1 MAGNGRGAPKKGTK
15 AKKKWRK
22 KYGGSN
28 LKARGK
34 DMDQVQDEV
43 RALVEGSRTA
53 AAYEDEDIAGGGA
66 HWCVVCSR
74 PFVSA
79 PVLADHEKTKAHK
92 RQVRLAAEPQYS
104 KAEAEAGAGSS
115 SAFGRLGRAEC

>member
-1 MAGNGRGAPKKGTK
+1 MAGNGRGAPKAGTK
-15 AKKKWRK
+15 AKKKFRK

-34 DMDQVQDEV
+34 DLDQVQDEM
-43 RALVEGSRTA
+43 RALATGTRSA
-53 AAYEDEDIAGGGA
+53 AAYVDEDIAGGGA

-79 PVLADHEKTKAHK
+79 AVLTLHAATKAHK
-92 RQVRLAAEPQYS
+92 RQVRLAAEPQYG

-115 SAFGRLGRAEC
+115 SAFGADGRAEC